1 MEYITIQQASIIIA
15 IISGLVVVIGF
26 GYLLFGWLGSASGSY
41 KRSLSMDKL
50 YDEAGGNDPLSDAR
64 MTTQIDIS
72 TEDHSCAFIMTHK
85 GVKGRQIECKSGCT
99 EEAEDDN
106 SNFCKQFIYNDPMY
120 PKGDGSD
127 DKTESL
133 SDNLLDKTYTRRRNA
148 RNSDD
153 RNSDDSYDDDTSN

>member
-1 MEYITIQQASIIIA
+1 MIEGITIQQASIIIA
-15 IISGLVVVIGF
+15 ILSGLVVVIGF
-26 GYLLFGWLGSASGSY
+26 GYLLVGWFGSASESY
-41 KRSLSMDKL
+41 KRSLSMDLL

-72 TEDHSCAFIMTHK
+72 TGDHSCAFLMTHK

-99 EEAEDDN
+99 DEPEDDN

-120 PKGDGSD
+120 PKGDGPD

-148 RNSDD
+148 RDSDD
-153 RNSDDSYDDDTSN
+153 RNDDDTSN